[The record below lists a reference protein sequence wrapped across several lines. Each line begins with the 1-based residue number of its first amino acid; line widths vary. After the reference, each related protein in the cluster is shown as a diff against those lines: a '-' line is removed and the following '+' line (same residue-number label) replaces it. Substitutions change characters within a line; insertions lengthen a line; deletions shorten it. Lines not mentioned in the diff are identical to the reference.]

1 MIEEIKAFTQT
12 LGSIASASKVK
23 SGLSKVRKELRKK
36 KPKIEKALKNYD
48 KAVVQY
54 YEVKEHLEKT
64 VGLRPLLQ
72 GYEQELI
79 NTISIRQ
86 LDQIP
91 RDVALYLARCNS
103 GHRDLSM
110 FF

>member
-1 MIEEIKAFTQT
+1 MAEEIKSLTQKV
-12 LGSIASASKVK
+12 GSIAAASKVK
-23 SGLSKVRKELRKK
+23 SSLSKVRKELRKK
-36 KPKIEKALKNYD
+36 KPKIEKALKNYE
-48 KAVVQY
+48 KATAQY
-54 YEVKEHLEKT
+54 SEVKKNLQKT
-64 VGLRPLLQ
+64 LDLRPLLQ
-72 GYEQELI
+72 GYEQQLA

-103 GHRDLSM
+103 GHRDLSL